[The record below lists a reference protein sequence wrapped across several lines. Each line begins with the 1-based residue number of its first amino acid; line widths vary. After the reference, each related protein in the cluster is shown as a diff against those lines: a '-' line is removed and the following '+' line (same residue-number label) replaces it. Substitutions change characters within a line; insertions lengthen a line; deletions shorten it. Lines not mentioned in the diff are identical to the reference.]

1 MSDSEDNFLN
11 AINYPLVT
19 DCDMNEEERAE
30 ATEVIVTAIEKF
42 PGDFEQA
49 AKFVKESLDRKFGS
63 NFHVFVGTA
72 FAYTIEGD
80 AGHRIALTYGMT
92 AVVAYKAS

>member
-1 MSDSEDNFLN
+1 MSDSEDNVLSST
-11 AINYPLVT
+11 NYPLVT
-19 DCDMNEEERAE
+19 DCDMNEEERGD
-30 ATEVIVTAIEKF
+30 ATEVIVTAVEKF

-49 AKFVKESLDRKFGS
+49 AKFVKESLDKKFGAD
-63 NFHVFVGTA
+63 FHVFVGSG
-72 FAYTIEGD
+72 FSYTIESE